1 MCTSAV
7 APSRERTIVN
17 LLIRGDIASTNLTN
31 EILEKLHKRVYQL
44 HFDRA
49 TSEAEPLTNST
60 EVIDRDGDPDLS
72 NLGGPKT
79 WIGIVEYSWEIRPDG
94 KLEVTLEGVH
104 IPGDSTADLEVQIT
118 DRGDSDW
125 TDSGLSPSLPSDNTA

>member
-1 MCTSAV
+1 
-7 APSRERTIVN
+7 VN
-17 LLIRGDIASTNLTN
+17 LLIPGDIEASTSLTK

-49 TSEAEPLTNST
+49 TSEDEPLTNIT
-60 EVIDRDGDPDLS
+60 EVIDRNGDPDLS
-72 NLGGPKT
+72 KFGGPKT

-94 KLEVTLEGVH
+94 KLEVTLEGVY
-104 IPGDSTADLEVQIT
+104 IPGDPITNLGVQTT

-125 TDSGLSPSLPSDNTA
+125 TDSEPSLSLPSDNTV